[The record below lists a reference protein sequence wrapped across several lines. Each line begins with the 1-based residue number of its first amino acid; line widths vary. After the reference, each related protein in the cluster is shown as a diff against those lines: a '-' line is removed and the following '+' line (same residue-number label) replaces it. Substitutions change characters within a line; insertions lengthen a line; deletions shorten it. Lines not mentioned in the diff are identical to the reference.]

1 MLFIKRLYCIV
12 FLCMLSMPALPDEL
26 SENIFPDTLD
36 GLPLYQLEKA
46 DIETAFGFLLPIE
59 KGYKAIYK
67 IKGKYIFVNIL
78 LGKNENAVTRKV
90 HTYIE
95 ESKSITRAQYGDAV
109 RFKPTVYDPFKGLN
123 CSTASYIIEDPQ
135 VPMNGRLLVLG
146 EGKYLITVHI
156 MSAIDTPTLEAIQN
170 IAERFYNK
178 LHVPTKEKETQF
190 RDEAAQQEDQTDLL
204 CKICHYGG
212 EMRTYA
218 NCIVS
223 IVSEYFTILETVEFV
238 QDFSCDVIP
247 KIIEALRLL
256 DLKDEKSI
264 AESKKLFN
272 EATGKLIVMFVD
284 LANWFKKVQLLLEFF
299 ECFDDMYGFSGKSL
313 DLIMES
319 LSRSLYRIR
328 GYSSH
333 VVVAH
338 SPVNVMIQTK
348 EGLCGMDKNGNMHNE
363 LEGAFYKHFKN
374 QDTTLILFL
383 NKKVTSNIEV
393 IASATGWGTVNLTWI
408 HTQEDGSQVYQEY
421 NSIKINPHTVI
432 NFNPYPW
439 NEVFVDND
447 GDGEYNRRKGDVVL
461 KEPHVRRKSEIKYE
475 DPVEKIVI
483 LFIVALCVF
492 IVCYVVYKIWKKD
505 DKAANEQKRFTIKK
519 IVILGVMSCI
529 ILLST
534 SLVLFNIVD
543 VSMLFGNDTSDS
555 KMKKVPGDS
564 MSLADVSK
572 DYSVYEYSRLDHEC
586 ESIIQTILSYKIG
599 FRCNTNKGM
608 WRAFWVKAFDV
619 SNSFKNI
626 RIKANLELKDHL
638 RLFRE
643 CSGRGVKYPDYV
655 CLYVLS
661 KDPREVFEKECNKV
675 CSETEWSQCSIRPDN
690 PDVLA
695 FCGVPRCRESHTCYM
710 DVDITGYR
718 NIYLVF
724 AVNDAWAF
732 ADVEGSM
739 SDLEIGSFKK

>member
-1 MLFIKRLYCIV
+1 MLPL
-12 FLCMLSMPALPDEL
+12 PALPEEL

-67 IKGKYIFVNIL
+67 TRGKYIFVNIL
-78 LGKNENAVTRKV
+78 VGKSEDAVTRKV

-123 CSTASYIIEDPQ
+123 CSTASYIIEDPK
-135 VPMNGRLLVLG
+135 VPMNGRIIVLG
-146 EGKYLITVHI
+146 EGRYLINVHI

-170 IAERFYNK
+170 IAEGFYNK

-190 RDEAAQQEDQTDLL
+190 RDEAAQPEDQTDLL

-212 EMRTYA
+212 DMRTYA
-218 NCIVS
+218 NCIVN
-223 IVSEYFTILETVEFV
+223 IVSEYFTVLETVEFV
-238 QDFSCDVIP
+238 HDFSCDVIP

-319 LSRSLYRIR
+319 LSTSLYRIR

-338 SPVNVMIQTK
+338 SPVSLMIQTK
-348 EGLCGMDKNGNMHNE
+348 QGSCGMDKNGNMHNE
-363 LEGAFYKHFKN
+363 LEGAFYKHYKN
-374 QDTTLILFL
+374 PDTTLILFL
-383 NKKVTSNIEV
+383 DKKVASDIEI

-408 HTQEDGSQVYQEY
+408 HTQEDGNQVYQEY
-421 NSIKINPHTVI
+421 DYIKINPHSIIT
-432 NFNPYPW
+432 FNPYPW
-439 NEVFVDND
+439 NEMFVDYD
-447 GDGEYNRRKGDVVL
+447 GDGKYNTRKGDAIV

-483 LFIVALCVF
+483 LLVVALSLFV
-492 IVCYVVYKIWKKD
+492 VCYVVYKKWKKD
-505 DKAANEQKRFTIKK
+505 DKQPGEQKRFTIKK
-519 IVILGVMSCI
+519 IAILGVMSCI

-534 SLVLFNIVD
+534 LIILFDVIDFSVISGNGASGVCIEKVQRDRMAGVD
-543 VSMLFGNDTSDS
+543 I
-555 KMKKVPGDS
+555 
-564 MSLADVSK
+564 SK
-572 DYSVYEYSRLDHEC
+572 DYSVYEYNRSDHEC
-586 ESIIQTILSYKIG
+586 EGIIKTILSYKIG
-599 FRCNTNKGM
+599 FRCSTNKGM

-619 SNSFKNI
+619 SNSFKNV
-626 RIKANLELKDHL
+626 RIKANLKLKDHL

-643 CSGRGVKYPDYV
+643 CSGRGVKYPDYA

-661 KDPREVFEKECNKV
+661 QDPREVFEKECNKV
-675 CSETEWSQCSIRPDN
+675 CSETEWSQCSVRPDN

-695 FCGVPRCRESHTCYM
+695 FCGVPRCRESHTCDM
-710 DVDITGYR
+710 DVDITGYKK
-718 NIYLVF
+718 IYIVF

-739 SDLEIGSFKK
+739 SDLGIGSYKK